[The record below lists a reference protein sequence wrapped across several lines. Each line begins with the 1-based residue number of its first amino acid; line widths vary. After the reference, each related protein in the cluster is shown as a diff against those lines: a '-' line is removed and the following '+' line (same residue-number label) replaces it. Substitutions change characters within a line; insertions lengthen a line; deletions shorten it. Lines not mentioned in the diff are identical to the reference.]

1 VPSTAGAKF
10 SDWCLHLQAA
20 LAHPSVVESLCAL
33 QLETLTPERVSAATQ
48 LRRNSSFWLLLGLGI
63 LTVGASKQYEVA
75 GGGALAVL
83 VMSVCC
89 SFSWN
94 SVFSKHVSGRM
105 ADSWALVQR
114 ALFATMGASVDIW
127 GMTAFTVQWATTL
140 VAAGLGVRCLAAL
153 LVSNSGGRHDMSLA
167 ERVFGT
173 PPPSPVIFSCHISMH
188 HERLKQTCWFARC
201 SIRGVDPEG
210 NNPSG
215 PCLSSPRFSGVSVG
229 HLAF

>member
-153 LVSNSGGRHDMSLA
+153 LVSNSP
-167 ERVFGT
+167 F
-173 PPPSPVIFSCHISMH
+173 IFSCHISMH